1 MRRNLF
7 RKGRP
12 GPNVPPLGWG
22 DISLYLL
29 GMLLSGGL
37 GAALLLVMVLY
48 WDRVCALADPE
59 ALCTSQSANWLLM
72 LAAVLLPLALCC
84 IAGERLEH
92 RYPIFGNPGYTYGG
106 GDWDPV
112 YPAML
117 RDENAPPEVRK
128 SVRDARFGLAVWGL
142 GLVLSVVLCFLFLTG
157 GTRLYPDGS
166 IRTTVGFGEVTAA
179 YAPEQI
185 ERIFLEVEKPSSRNK
200 SPGEWWELKLTFRTA
215 DNKLIDFRVHD
226 FVTGEGV
233 SEIDRLRELLAQ
245 YPADILRFENG
256 GDLGRLY
263 GRYEYDE
270 EDQQYLEELFGVR

>member
-72 LAAVLLPLALCC
+72 LAAVLLPLALGC

-106 GDWDPV
+106 GD
-112 YPAML
+112 
-117 RDENAPPEVRK
+117 
-128 SVRDARFGLAVWGL
+128 
-142 GLVLSVVLCFLFLTG
+142 
-157 GTRLYPDGS
+157 
-166 IRTTVGFGEVTAA
+166 
-179 YAPEQI
+179 
-185 ERIFLEVEKPSSRNK
+185 
-200 SPGEWWELKLTFRTA
+200 
-215 DNKLIDFRVHD
+215 
-226 FVTGEGV
+226 
-233 SEIDRLRELLAQ
+233 
-245 YPADILRFENG
+245 
-256 GDLGRLY
+256 
-263 GRYEYDE
+263 
-270 EDQQYLEELFGVR
+270 